1 MKDRRVHRVVTV
13 CVLAAMAAG
22 IAGNRQC
29 PWSKSQTGYGKN
41 AQNTAG

>member
-22 IAGNRQC
+22 IAGGIFCC
-29 PWSKSQTGYGKN
+29 PLWIFKN
-41 AQNTAG
+41 PFAIFQ

>member
-22 IAGNRQC
+22 IAGGSLRQ
-29 PWSKSQTGYGKN
+29 PPVPME
-41 AQNTAG
+41 